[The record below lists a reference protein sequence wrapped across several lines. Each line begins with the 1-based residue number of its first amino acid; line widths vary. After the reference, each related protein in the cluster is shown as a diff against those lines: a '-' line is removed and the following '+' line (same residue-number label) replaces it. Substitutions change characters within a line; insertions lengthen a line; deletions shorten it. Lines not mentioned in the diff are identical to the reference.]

1 MRVEEELGTYLQVL
15 WRYKWMV
22 AVCAI
27 IASMVALG
35 ISFQLTPVYSAT
47 ATLRVAAA
55 PLGAADYI
63 SISSLTR
70 LSNTYV
76 EIATSDISL
85 NEVAERLGLQKQP
98 SVQVEVVPETELIT
112 ISAFDPDPARARD
125 IANTLASM
133 MVEQSV
139 QLYGGN
145 APTAREILEDQL
157 EQARVDLDAAISE
170 YDSALRNAESPTTL
184 PESGTPIPGSNLETL
199 AQVVGVR
206 QEIYYD
212 LLQNYEAAWASEQLR
227 ANAITVFEPAY
238 LPLNPAT
245 PRLPLN
251 AALGLL
257 AGLTTGVILAFLFE
271 GMDDTLRGIEDVQ
284 AITTLPIL
292 CQIPKGKRT
301 LASAVDPTFSRA
313 GRVLP
318 MRVVDQLSARLLL
331 SEAMPKATSFLITS
345 PDPGA
350 GKSAVAANLAIS
362 LVGAGHR
369 VVLVDMDLRRPRQH
383 SIFNLPNG
391 KGLSDYMCG
400 KIQLDAA
407 LQHTQYPSLR
417 VVTAGSSL
425 DETSEWLAPNKI
437 GALVKRLH
445 NDGDY
450 VLIDAPALLSAAD
463 SAVIASQVDAVI
475 LVVALRGT
483 GRKHL
488 RFALQQLMELN
499 ARIAGIVVNKVS
511 MSRLYTYYTE
521 PSPKKAKPIPSEEA
535 QPPVDS
541 QADFASKVQEA
552 LQRYREKFRSG
563 PEES

>member
-1 MRVEEELGTYLQVL
+1 MRVGEELGTYLQVL
-15 WRYKWMV
+15 WRYKWII

-47 ATLRVAAA
+47 ATLRVASA

-63 SISSLTR
+63 SIYSLTR

-85 NEVAERLGLQKQP
+85 DEVARRLRLEKQP
-98 SVQVEVVPETELIT
+98 SVQVDVVPETELIR

-133 MVEQSV
+133 MIEQSV
-139 QLYGGN
+139 QLYGGS
-145 APTAREILEDQL
+145 APTTREILEDQL
-157 EQARVDLDAAISE
+157 EQARVDLDAAISQ
-170 YDSALRNAESPTTL
+170 YDGALRGAESSATL
-184 PESGTPIPGSNLETL
+184 PASGTPIPGSDLETL
-199 AQVVGVR
+199 AELVAVR

-212 LLQNYEAAWASEQLR
+212 LLQEYETAWTSEQLR

-238 LPLNPAT
+238 LPLNPAR

-284 AITTLPIL
+284 AMTTLPIL
-292 CQIPKGKRT
+292 CQIPEGKRT
-301 LASAVDPTFSRA
+301 LASALDATLSWAGRLLPRRASDQLSARPPLFDSRA
-313 GRVLP
+313 GRLLP
-318 MRVVDQLSARLLL
+318 RRAFHQLSARLLL
-331 SEAMPKATSFLITS
+331 SEAMPKSTSFLITS
-345 PDPGA
+345 PEPGA
-350 GKSAVAANLAIS
+350 GKSTVAANLAIS
-362 LVGAGHR
+362 LAGAGHR

-391 KGLSDYMCG
+391 RGLSDYMCG
-400 KIQLDAA
+400 KIELDAA
-407 LQHTQYPSLR
+407 VQHTQYPSLR

-425 DETSEWLAPNKI
+425 DETSEWLAPAKI
-437 GALVKRLH
+437 GALLERLD

-450 VLIDAPALLSAAD
+450 VLIDAPALLSVAD
-463 SAVIASQVDAVI
+463 PAVIASQADAVI
-475 LVVALRGT
+475 LVVARRGT
-483 GRKHL
+483 RRKRL
-488 RFALQQLMELN
+488 RLALHQLTELN
-499 ARIAGIVVNKVS
+499 ARIAGIVVNKAP
-511 MSRLYTYYTE
+511 MSRLYTYYPE
-521 PSPKKAKPIPSEEA
+521 RSPKKEKPIPSEEE
-535 QPPVDS
+535 QHPVKS
-541 QADFASKVQEA
+541 
-552 LQRYREKFRSG
+552 
-563 PEES
+563 